1 MKWTNQS
8 HVFQT
13 TNQIGFTRLG
23 LGVHDF
29 STNPF
34 FRSPKH
40 LNKDHN
46 LSDREINF
54 IILRIPNIILSYSI
68 ILGIISFLILIFY
81 HTPNIKDIPNIIFYI
96 KFLSYCH
103 IFPKDPTA
111 DVSLHRMS
119 KNHLPPSGVVRPR
132 ERLGGEVLHSRMDIL
147 NERCRCPSEV
157 HSPPMSPWFMVI
169 IW

>member
-1 MKWTNQS
+1 MKWKNQS

-34 FRSPKH
+34 FRFSKH
-40 LNKDHN
+40 LSKDHN
-46 LSDREINF
+46 LSDREINI

-96 KFLSYCH
+96 KFLSYWH

-119 KNHLPPSGVVRPR
+119 KKPSAPIRSGPSARAPR
-132 ERLGGEVLHSRMDIL
+132 RRSTPLQDGYPERTMPVPQL
-147 NERCRCPSEV
+147 
-157 HSPPMSPWFMVI
+157 SP
-169 IW
+169 